1 MRPLALIAI
10 LLSGG
15 CGFTYGTKLSPDAA
29 PFSYKAW
36 GGDSGVAYGNAMEKA
51 QAHRHAFQEPERV
64 AMNCPFY
71 WIKPLVAAPLV
82 GGFAVTTVQN
92 NTVLSSGLAL
102 SLAILLFVPNC
113 RATIG
118 YEHEFPSFVAPV
130 APVAPAPLDLPSLG
144 PSPKAPPGQPVEPR

>member
-1 MRPLALIAI
+1 MRPLALIAM
-10 LLSGG
+10 LVGGG

-51 QAHRHAFQEPERV
+51 RAHRHAFQEPERV
-64 AMNCPFY
+64 AVNCPFY

-82 GGFAVTTVQN
+82 GGFAVTAVQN
-92 NTVLSSGLAL
+92 NTVLSSGLAI

-113 RATIG
+113 RATVG
-118 YEHEFPSFVAPV
+118 YEHESSEAWPRRPRRRHPSR
-130 APVAPAPLDLPSLG
+130 
-144 PSPKAPPGQPVEPR
+144 KYR

>member
-1 MRPLALIAI
+1 MKSLALIA
-10 LLSGG
+10 LLLGGG

-29 PFSYKAW
+29 PFTYKAW

-51 QAHRHAFQEPERV
+51 QAHRHAYQEPERV

-82 GGFAVTTVQN
+82 GGFAVTAVKD
-92 NTVLSSGLAL
+92 NTVLSAGLAV

-118 YEHEFPSFVAPV
+118 YEHEFPSLVPPAAPV
-130 APVAPAPLDLPSLG
+130 PPDLPGLG
-144 PSPKAPPGQPVEPR
+144 WIP

>member
-10 LLSGG
+10 LMGGG
-15 CGFTYGTKLSPDAA
+15 CGFTYGTKVSPNAA

-64 AMNCPFY
+64 AVDCPFY

-92 NTVLSSGLAL
+92 NAVLSSGLAV
-102 SLAILLFVPNC
+102 SLAVLLFVPNC
-113 RATIG
+113 RATVG
-118 YEHEFPSFVAPV
+118 YEHEFPGL
-130 APVAPAPLDLPSLG
+130 VAPAAGEPRDLPSLG
-144 PSPKAPPGQPVEPR
+144 PSRVDPPGRPLEPR